1 MYGVG
6 TNTIVRV
13 KKVAKGA
20 IEQDK
25 IKKRWEEKF
34 VSLTIPFDWPI
45 D

>member
-1 MYGVG
+1 VG

-20 IEQDK
+20 IEQEK
-25 IKKRWEEKF
+25 IKKWEEKF